1 MSTGTIGDKTK
12 EEACHGLVY
21 FLRGKE
27 GMQCAEK
34 VTESNRSSS
43 ARHKHQSNLISVN
56 DAVLKSLTNGAP
68 SCVVN

>member
-27 GMQCAEK
+27 GMQC
-34 VTESNRSSS
+34 
-43 ARHKHQSNLISVN
+43 L
-56 DAVLKSLTNGAP
+56 SLSP
-68 SCVVN
+68 MELPVV